1 HVAIIDF
8 NFYLLF
14 LLLFFLL
21 LHPRPP
27 KSTLFPYTTLF
38 RSQFAEKLGKLV
50 AEELLSFEDIARK
63 LTDKNKIRSI
73 LPDIAER
80 IDDFLRFKL
89 TDSMPVL
96 SMFIGDATIEKI
108 KSVLVKEME
117 DLLPQLINK
126 YVRSHQSEL
135 DLEKIVTEK
144 VAGFSTD
151 KLEDILNAIMKK
163 EFRFV

>member
-80 IDDFLRFKL
+80 IDDF
-89 TDSMPVL
+89 
-96 SMFIGDATIEKI
+96 
-108 KSVLVKEME
+108 
-117 DLLPQLINK
+117 
-126 YVRSHQSEL
+126 RSEEHTSEL
-135 DLEKIVTEK
+135 QSRFDLVCRLLLEK
-144 VAGFSTD
+144 
-151 KLEDILNAIMKK
+151 KK
-163 EFRFV
+163 TRKQCTRINTKTKI